1 MGGVHGYTPRVA
13 DQTAVIKAV
22 AGNRTLTRVAGAY
35 ALFILTEY
43 SVWIAMLVYAYQ
55 QGGATTAGLIVI
67 AQTVPASLLAPF
79 IATVADRRSPAVLLI
94 GGYLIQAAAM
104 GITAVALL
112 LGLSPFAAYAA
123 AVVASTAVAATR
135 PAHAVL
141 VPGLVR
147 SAAQLSA
154 MNVVSGWVE
163 SVGIAVAGGMTG
175 ALLTIGS
182 PGLVFAVCSGF
193 AIIATL
199 LVASLRSP
207 PLAVDDTGD
216 TPASVL
222 ADVVDG
228 IHLLINERHPRLLV
242 IILAL
247 AWVVVGALDVL
258 FVVLAINVLHQGQA
272 WAGYLNM
279 AFGIGSLLAGAIT
292 AMLVGRRLGA
302 PILAASLVMSLGLGL
317 TALSSNVF
325 ATAALL
331 AVVGMGSAVL
341 EMATR
346 ALLQRAV
353 PAQLLGRI
361 FGVVEGVTMA
371 GLALGSLLTTVLI
384 HLGGPTAA
392 LAGVAAVLPVGL
404 VVCGRSLLTLDSSAT
419 VPIVEIALLRS
430 LPHFAPLPG
439 PALEG
444 LARSLECV
452 RLPAGAV
459 LMREGDA
466 GDRFYAVADGE
477 LDVTIAGAHVSTQ
490 RRGDGI
496 GEIALLRQ
504 VPRTATVTTVS
515 DVTLYALDSSP
526 FLAAVTGHAGTH
538 AAASG
543 IAHDRLTG
551 DEASGRR

>member
-1 MGGVHGYTPRVA
+1 VA
-13 DQTAVIKAV
+13 DPTSVIKAI
-22 AGNRTLTRVAGAY
+22 AGSRTLTRLAGAY
-35 ALFILTEY
+35 ALFILNEY
-43 SVWIAMLVYAYQ
+43 AVWIAMLVYAYQ
-55 QGGATTAGLIVI
+55 QGGATTAGLVLI

-79 IATVADRRSPAVLLI
+79 IATVADRRSPSVLLI
-94 GGYLIQAAAM
+94 GGYVIQAVAM
-104 GITAVALL
+104 GLTAIALL
-112 LGLSPFAAYAA
+112 SGISPFAAYAG
-123 AVVASTAVAATR
+123 AVVAATAVAATR
-135 PAHAVL
+135 PAQAVL
-141 VPGLVR
+141 VPGLTR
-147 SAAQLSA
+147 SAGQLSA
-154 MNVVSGWVE
+154 MNVVIGWVE

-175 ALLTIGS
+175 VLLTIGS
-182 PGLVFAVCSGF
+182 PGLVFGVCSGF

-199 LVASLRSP
+199 LVATLRSP
-207 PLAVDDTGD
+207 PLAVDDTAD
-216 TPASVL
+216 APARVL

-228 IHLLINERHPRLLV
+228 LHLLVKERHPRLLV

-247 AWVVVGALDVL
+247 AWIVLGALDVL

-292 AMLVGRRLGA
+292 ALLVGRRLGV
-302 PILAASLVMSLGLGL
+302 PILAASLVMSLGIGL
-317 TALSSNVF
+317 TALSANAFV
-325 ATAALL
+325 TAALL
-331 AVVGMGSAVL
+331 ALAGMGSAVL
-341 EMATR
+341 AMGTR

-353 PAQLLGRI
+353 PGQLLGRI

-371 GLALGSLLTTVLI
+371 GLGVGSLLTTVLI
-384 HLGGPTAA
+384 HVGGPTAA

-404 VVCGRSLLTLDSSAT
+404 ILCGRPLLTLDASAT

-430 LPHFAPLPG
+430 LPHFALLPG

-459 LMREGDA
+459 LMREGEA

-477 LDVTIAGAHVSTQ
+477 LDVTIAGEHVSTQ
-490 RRGDGI
+490 RRGDGV
-496 GEIALLRQ
+496 GEIALLRN
-504 VPRTATVTTVS
+504 VPRTATVTALT
-515 DVTLYALDSSP
+515 DVTLYALDSTT

-543 IAHDRLTG
+543 IADGRLTQ
-551 DEASGRR
+551 DHVSGRR